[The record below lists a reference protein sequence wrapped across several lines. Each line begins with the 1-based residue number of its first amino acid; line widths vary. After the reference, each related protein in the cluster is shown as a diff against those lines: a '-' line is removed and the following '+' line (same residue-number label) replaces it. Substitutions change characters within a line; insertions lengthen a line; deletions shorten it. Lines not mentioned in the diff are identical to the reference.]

1 MSSII
6 AGNFV
11 KGVSFFGYTEG
22 TTKGVAPHVRI
33 SVYKVFGSAV
43 AKSSDIITGI
53 DQAIVDGVNVIS
65 ISSYPT
71 NFIPMWHHPIP
82 IASFSV

>member
-1 MSSII
+1 MSSVI
-6 AGNFV
+6 ARNFV
-11 KGVSFFGYTEG
+11 KGVSFFGYTKG

-43 AKSSDIITGI
+43 AKSSDIIAGI
-53 DQAIVDGVNVIS
+53 DQAIVDGVDVIS

-71 NFIPMWHHPIP
+71 NFIPILHHPIA